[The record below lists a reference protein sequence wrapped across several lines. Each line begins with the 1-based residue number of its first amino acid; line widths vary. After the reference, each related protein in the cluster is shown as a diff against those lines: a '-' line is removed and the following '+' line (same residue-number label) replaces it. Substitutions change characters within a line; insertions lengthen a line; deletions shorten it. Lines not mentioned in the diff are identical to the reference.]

1 LKQIVKE
8 VTHMSE
14 NTVSFRIARH
24 DDLPDIVAIYN
35 QNIASHMVTAEIEP
49 VTVMERE
56 DWFAAHTPDKWPMW
70 VAVQNG
76 RVVGWVSLSQWNQ
89 RSAYNGTAEISIYI
103 DAAVKGQHI
112 GTKAVQWAETH
123 AAAARINTIITLIIG
138 ANKPS
143 IGLFTKLGYQK
154 WGFLPAVMRFSDRN
168 QDLVL
173 LGKTLA

>member
-1 LKQIVKE
+1 MTTESVQ
-8 VTHMSE
+8 
-14 NTVSFRIARH
+14 FRLAEH

-56 DWFAAHTPDKWPMW
+56 DWFAQHTPDKWPMW
-70 VAVQNG
+70 VATRGGQ
-76 RVVGWVSLSQWNQ
+76 VVGWVSLSQWNT
-89 RSAYNGTAEISIYI
+89 RAAYSGTAEISIYI
-103 DAAVKGQHI
+103 DAAAKGQHI
-112 GTKAVQWAETH
+112 GTLAVQWAEAH

-143 IGLFTKLGYQK
+143 IGLFKKLGYEQ
-154 WGFLPAVMRFSDRN
+154 WGFLPAVMRFADRN

-173 LGKTLA
+173 LGKTLV